1 MKSFRF
7 WLVLISILV
16 IIVNVLGYDDYNI
29 LLAIISPLVW
39 IYESFQ
45 FVRKA
50 DIPIAVVYLTT
61 LGFWYLIG
69 YVLDR
74 VIRKLKSVEK

>member
-7 WLVLISILV
+7 WLFLISCLV
-16 IIVNVLGYDDYNI
+16 ITVNITGYDDYNI

-50 DIPIAVVYLTT
+50 DIPIAVVYFTT
-61 LGFWYLIG
+61 LVFWYLIG
-69 YVLDR
+69 YGLDR
-74 VIRKLKSVEK
+74 LIKKLKN

>member
-1 MKSFRF
+1 MRSFRF
-7 WLVLISILV
+7 GLFLISLLV
-16 IIVNVLGYDDYNI
+16 IVVNILGYDDYNM

-50 DIPIAVVYLTT
+50 DIPIAVVYFTT
-61 LGFWYLIG
+61 LVFWYLIG

-74 VIRKLKSVEK
+74 LVKNLKN

>member
-7 WLVLISILV
+7 GLALLSCLV
-16 IIVNVLGYDDYNI
+16 ITVNITGYDDYNM

-50 DIPIAVVYLTT
+50 DIPVAVVYFTT
-61 LGFWYLIG
+61 LVFWFFIG

-74 VIRKLKSVEK
+74 LIRRLKN

>member
-7 WLVLISILV
+7 WLFLISLLV
-16 IIVNVLGYDDYNI
+16 IVVNISGYDDYNM

-39 IYESFQ
+39 LYESFQ

-50 DIPIAVVYLTT
+50 DIPIAVVYFTT
-61 LGFWYLIG
+61 LVFWYLIG
-69 YVLDR
+69 YVVDR
-74 VIRKLKSVEK
+74 LVKNSKN